1 MQPGGPTPPALAP
14 KLAVR
19 LSRPVVDP
27 LFNQKR
33 TRAQGPPPLFGG
45 RSRMLVLINAVA
57 VLAIAGGVAFGIAA
71 SGPPAAVLE
80 QEAAIIAVGLVYAA
94 ASAWIRSTPWGSAL
108 LVRLLLVFINVALVV
123 AALGLAGPWL
133 QGELPPLAVAA
144 FAALL
149 LYWDSGYGAGRIG
162 YVLLITAAG
171 LGLLWV
177 DAIAT
182 LMVPVTSV
190 LVWSLVLLGLV
201 LFAYVTR
208 HVVDR
213 NLVTQAGRQGSLL
226 DAVSELGEGLV
237 ITEDGRF
244 VTGNEAYVKLT
255 GYSTEELAAMPSLID
270 LAPADQRAGLT
281 DQLAKRMAGAGD
293 VPVHYESALVTKDGR
308 RIQVETSIRPLVA
321 EGPHRLLAV
330 VRDVTDRHRSEEAER
345 ESETR
350 FRTLFEQSQAGMA
363 FADLNGR
370 LTSTNEAF
378 RMLVG
383 YSEQE
388 LRGVSVLELTH
399 PEDLKTSEEA
409 LRRVLAGES
418 PGYRIDKRYIRKDG
432 QSVWV
437 DIAARLVRD
446 ADGKAIYL
454 QTVAVDIRDRM
465 RAEVLQSARFAV
477 TQALVTSPGWDK
489 AAPHVL
495 EGLCRALDWEL
506 GEYWEV
512 DAGRE
517 AMHFA
522 TSWKRPGRDTSAYE
536 ATASQFTFRR
546 GEGLAGRVWED
557 SKPVSLT
564 DLAKDP
570 SPRSAAAVAVG
581 LHGLV
586 GFPVRSGRRV
596 VGMISLA
603 TWAPRELDEGL
614 LGVMNDIGTQI
625 GEFVERKRA
634 EVALQ
639 ESEKRM
645 RSVLDNVSDGLVT
658 LDPAG
663 AIDAINPAV
672 SRLFGYDEKELVG
685 QKVDVLIA
693 TTHRGSFM
701 NYVERRLAQD
711 LPASGA
717 LETMG
722 KRKNASLFPLEFLVN
737 SMQVGAR
744 HLFIATVRDIS
755 ERKAHTDA
763 LEYQALHDGLTGLP
777 NRTLFGDRLRQA
789 LLGARRN
796 QTMFGVL
803 LLDLDRF
810 KDINDALGHDRG
822 DALLQEVASRLKGV
836 LRATDTI
843 ARLGGDEFA
852 VVSTD
857 AKHPDNVVAA
867 ARKILASLEGTFTI
881 GDHTVETGASIGIAM
896 YPIHGDD
903 PGTLLRRADV
913 AMYVAKRSGGGF
925 AVYSPEHEG
934 QTLRQSGLA
943 GDLRRSMTQGE
954 LVLHYQPIVLLPA
967 HTPDALEALVRW
979 NHPREGL
986 LPPDRF
992 IALAEETNVIR
1003 PLTSWVLDTALAQLS
1018 RWVASGQDVSV
1029 AVNVSP
1035 RCLDDHSIVEDV
1047 TRALATSN
1055 VEARR
1060 LTLEVSEGA
1069 AMSAPAAKALERLA
1083 ELGVRLSLDDF
1094 GTGYSSLIYLKRLP
1108 VHEIKVDRSFV
1119 KTLPGD
1125 PDATAIVRAAVG
1137 LGHSLGLRVI
1147 AEGVEDRDAEA
1158 MLIEAGVDAAQ
1169 GFFICRPAPEAEVTA
1184 LLESGREL
1192 SSAPAEAGPPALPP
1206 EREGSREG

>member
-1 MQPGGPTPPALAP
+1 
-14 KLAVR
+14 
-19 LSRPVVDP
+19 VD
-27 LFNQKR
+27 
-33 TRAQGPPPLFGG
+33 
-45 RSRMLVLINAVA
+45 V
-57 VLAIAGGVAFGIAA
+57 
-71 SGPPAAVLE
+71 
-80 QEAAIIAVGLVYAA
+80 
-94 ASAWIRSTPWGSAL
+94 
-108 LVRLLLVFINVALVV
+108 
-123 AALGLAGPWL
+123 
-133 QGELPPLAVAA
+133 
-144 FAALL
+144 
-149 LYWDSGYGAGRIG
+149 
-162 YVLLITAAG
+162 
-171 LGLLWV
+171 
-177 DAIAT
+177 
-182 LMVPVTSV
+182 
-190 LVWSLVLLGLV
+190 
-201 LFAYVTR
+201 
-208 HVVDR
+208 
-213 NLVTQAGRQGSLL
+213 
-226 DAVSELGEGLV
+226 
-237 ITEDGRF
+237 
-244 VTGNEAYVKLT
+244 
-255 GYSTEELAAMPSLID
+255 
-270 LAPADQRAGLT
+270 
-281 DQLAKRMAGAGD
+281 
-293 VPVHYESALVTKDGR
+293 
-308 RIQVETSIRPLVA
+308 
-321 EGPHRLLAV
+321 
-330 VRDVTDRHRSEEAER
+330 
-345 ESETR
+345 
-350 FRTLFEQSQAGMA
+350 
-363 FADLNGR
+363 
-370 LTSTNEAF
+370 
-378 RMLVG
+378 
-383 YSEQE
+383 
-388 LRGVSVLELTH
+388 
-399 PEDLKTSEEA
+399 
-409 LRRVLAGES
+409 
-418 PGYRIDKRYIRKDG
+418 
-432 QSVWV
+432 
-437 DIAARLVRD
+437 AARLVRD
-446 ADGKAIYL
+446 ADGKAVYL

-512 DAGRE
+512 DAARE

-522 TSWKRPGRDTSAYE
+522 VSWKRPGRDTSAYE
-536 ATASQFTFRR
+536 ATAAQFTYRR
-546 GEGLAGRVWED
+546 GEGMAGRVWEE
-557 SKPVSLT
+557 SRPVSVT

-614 LGVMNDIGTQI
+614 LGVMNDIGSQI

-663 AIDAINPAV
+663 MIESINPAV

-701 NYVERRLAQD
+701 NYVERRLTQD

-737 SMQVGAR
+737 SMQVGSR
-744 HLFIATVRDIS
+744 RLFIATVRDIS

-763 LEYQALHDGLTGLP
+763 LEYQALHDALTGLP

-913 AMYVAKRSGGGF
+913 AMYVAKKSGGGF
-925 AVYSPEHEG
+925 AVYSPEHEA
-934 QTLRQSGLA
+934 QTLRHSGLA

-967 HTPDALEALVRW
+967 HTTYALEALVRW

-1003 PLTSWVLDTALAQLS
+1003 PLTSWVLDTALEQLS

-1047 TRALATSN
+1047 TRALAMSR
-1055 VEARR
+1055 VDPSR

-1069 AMSAPAAKALERLA
+1069 AMSAPAAKAMERLA
-1083 ELGVRLSLDDF
+1083 EMGVRLSLDDF
-1094 GTGYSSLIYLKRLP
+1094 GTGYSSLVYLKRLP
-1108 VHEIKVDRSFV
+1108 IHEIKVDRSFV

-1125 PDATAIVRAAVG
+1125 PDAAAIVRAAVG

-1147 AEGVEDRDAEA
+1147 AEGVEDRDAEG

-1169 GFFICRPAPEAEVTA
+1169 GFFIGRPAPEGEMTT
-1184 LLESGREL
+1184 LLESGREMT
-1192 SSAPAEAGPPALPP
+1192 AAAGQPAPPALPP

>member
-1 MQPGGPTPPALAP
+1 M
-14 KLAVR
+14 KLAAP
-19 LSRPVVDP
+19 LSRAVRDP
-27 LFNQKR
+27 LFSRKR
-33 TRAQGPPPLFGG
+33 TPAQGPAPLFGG
-45 RSRMLVLINAVA
+45 SSRFLLLFNAVA
-57 VLAIAGGVAFGIAA
+57 LLAIAGGVAFAIAA
-71 SGPPAAVLE
+71 SGPPARVLE
-80 QEAAIIAVGLVYAA
+80 QEAAIIAAGLVYATMA
-94 ASAWIRSTPWGSAL
+94 VWIRSTPSGGAL
-108 LVRLLLVFINVALVV
+108 PVRLVLVFLNVALVV

-149 LYWDSGYGAGRIG
+149 LYWDSGYGAGQIG
-162 YVLLITAAG
+162 YVLLIAAAG

-177 DAIAT
+177 EAIST
-182 LMVPVTSV
+182 LMVPVATV
-190 LVWSLVLLGLV
+190 IIWSLVLLGLV

-226 DAVSELGEGLV
+226 DAVSDLGEGLV

-244 VTGNEAYVKLT
+244 VTGNEAYIELT
-255 GYSTEELAAMPSLID
+255 GYNAEELAAMPSLID
-270 LAPADQRAGLT
+270 LAPADQREGLT
-281 DQLAKRMAGAGD
+281 DQLAKRLGGGGD
-293 VPVHYESALVTKDGR
+293 VPVHYESALVSKKGR
-308 RIQVETSIRPLVA
+308 SIQDETSIRPLTA
-321 EGPHRLLAV
+321 EGSRRLLAV

-345 ESETR
+345 EIETR

-363 FADLNGR
+363 FADLSGR
-370 LTSTNEAF
+370 LTSSNEAF
-378 RMLVG
+378 RQLVG
-383 YSEQE
+383 YTEQE

-399 PEDLKTSEEA
+399 PEDLKAGEDA
-409 LRRVLAGES
+409 LRRVLAGET
-418 PGYRIDKRYIRKDG
+418 PGYRIDKRYVRKDG

-437 DIAARLVRD
+437 DVAARLVRD
-446 ADGKAIYL
+446 AEGKAVYL

-465 RAEVLQSARFAV
+465 RGEVLQSARFAV

-489 AAPHVL
+489 AGPHVL
-495 EGLCRALDWEL
+495 EGLGRELDWEL

-512 DAGRE
+512 DAARE

-522 TSWKRPGRDTSAYE
+522 VSWKRPGRDTSAYE
-536 ATASQFTFRR
+536 ATASQFTYRR
-546 GEGLAGRVWED
+546 GEGMAGRVWEE
-557 SKPVSLT
+557 SRPVSMT

-596 VGMISLA
+596 VVMISLA
-603 TWAPRELDEGL
+603 TWAPREPDEGL
-614 LGVMNDIGTQI
+614 LGVMNDIGSQI
-625 GEFVERKRA
+625 GEYVERKRA

-663 AIDAINPAV
+663 VIDSINPAV

-685 QKVDVLIA
+685 LNVDALIA
-693 TTHRGSFM
+693 TTHRGSFT
-701 NYVERRLAQD
+701 NYVERRLTQD

-722 KRKNASLFPLEFLVN
+722 KRKNASLFPLEFLVS
-737 SMQVGAR
+737 SMQVGSR
-744 HLFIATVRDIS
+744 RLFIATVRDIS

-803 LLDLDRF
+803 LL
-810 KDINDALGHDRG
+810 
-822 DALLQEVASRLKGV
+822 EVASRLKGV

-913 AMYVAKRSGGGF
+913 AMYVAKKSGGGF
-925 AVYSPEHEG
+925 AVYSPEHEA
-934 QTLRQSGLA
+934 QTLRHSGLA

-967 HTPDALEALVRW
+967 HTTYALEALVRW

-992 IALAEETNVIR
+992 IALAEDMNVIR

-1047 TRALATSN
+1047 TRALATSG
-1055 VEARR
+1055 VEPRR
-1060 LTLEVSEGA
+1060 LTLEVSESA
-1069 AMSAPAAKALERLA
+1069 AMSAPAAKAMERLA

-1094 GTGYSSLIYLKRLP
+1094 GTGYSSLVYLKRLP
-1108 VHEIKVDRSFV
+1108 IHEIKVDRSFV

-1125 PDATAIVRAAVG
+1125 PDAAAIVKAAVG
-1137 LGHSLGLRVI
+1137 LGHSLGLMVI
-1147 AEGVEDRDAEA
+1147 AEGVEDRDAEG

-1169 GFFICRPAPEAEVTA
+1169 GFFIGRPAPEGEMTS
-1184 LLESGREL
+1184 LLESGREM
-1192 SSAPAEAGPPALPP
+1192 SAAAGQQGPPALPP

>member
-1 MQPGGPTPPALAP
+1 M
-14 KLAVR
+14 
-19 LSRPVVDP
+19 
-27 LFNQKR
+27 
-33 TRAQGPPPLFGG
+33 FGG
-45 RSRMLVLINAVA
+45 GSRFLLLFNAVA
-57 VLAIAGGVAFGIAA
+57 LLAIAGGVAFGIAA
-71 SGPPAAVLE
+71 SGPPARVLE
-80 QEAAIIAVGLVYAA
+80 QEAALIAVGLVYATTA
-94 ASAWIRSTPWGSAL
+94 VWIRSLPWGGML
-108 LVRLLLVFINVALVV
+108 PVRLFLVFVNVALVV

-133 QGELPPLAVAA
+133 QGEFPPLAVAA

-149 LYWDSGYGAGRIG
+149 LYWDSGYGAGQIG
-162 YVLLITAAG
+162 YVLLIAAAG

-177 DAIAT
+177 EAIGA
-182 LMVPVTSV
+182 LMVPVASV
-190 LVWSLVLLGLV
+190 IVWSLVLLGLV

-213 NLVTQAGRQGSLL
+213 NLVTQSGRQGSLL
-226 DAVSELGEGLV
+226 AAISDLGEGLV

-244 VTGNEAYVKLT
+244 VTGNEAYITLT
-255 GYSTEELAAMPSLID
+255 GYTPEELAALPSLIA

-281 DQLAKRMAGAGD
+281 EQLAKRLGGAGD
-293 VPVHYESALVTKDGR
+293 VPVHYASALVTKDGR
-308 RIQVETSIRPLVA
+308 IVQVQTSIRPLAA
-321 EGPHRLLAV
+321 EGPRRLLAV

-363 FADLNGR
+363 FAGLNGR

-378 RMLVG
+378 RQLVG
-383 YSEQE
+383 YTEQE

-399 PEDLKTSEEA
+399 PEDLMASEDA
-409 LRRVLAGES
+409 LRRVLAGET

-437 DIAARLVRD
+437 DVAARLVRD
-446 ADGKAIYL
+446 AEGKAVYL

-512 DAGRE
+512 DGARE
-517 AMHFA
+517 VMHFVV
-522 TSWKRPGRDTSAYE
+522 SWKRPGRDTSAYE

-546 GEGLAGRVWED
+546 GEGLAGHVWEE
-557 SKPVSLT
+557 SRPVSLT

-570 SPRSAAAVAVG
+570 SPRSAAALAVG

-614 LGVMNDIGTQI
+614 LGVMNDIGSQI

-658 LDPAG
+658 LDSAG
-663 AIDAINPAV
+663 VINSINPAV

-685 QKVDVLIA
+685 QKVEALIA
-693 TTHRGSFM
+693 TTHRGSFT
-701 NYVERRLAQD
+701 NYVERRLTQD

-737 SMQVGAR
+737 SAQVGSR
-744 HLFIATVRDIS
+744 RLFIATVRDIS

-763 LEYQALHDGLTGLP
+763 LEYQALHDSLTGLP

-913 AMYVAKRSGGGF
+913 AMYVAKKSGGGF

-967 HTPDALEALVRW
+967 HTTYALEALVRW

-992 IALAEETNVIR
+992 ISLAEDTNVIR
-1003 PLTSWVLDTALAQLS
+1003 PLTSWVLDTALAQLAL
-1018 RWVASGQDVSV
+1018 WIASGQDLSV

-1035 RCLDDHSIVEDV
+1035 RSLDDHSIVEDV
-1047 TRALATSN
+1047 TRALATSR
-1055 VEARR
+1055 VEPRR

-1083 ELGVRLSLDDF
+1083 ELGVQLSLDDF

-1108 VHEIKVDRSFV
+1108 IHEIKVDRSFV

-1125 PDATAIVRAAVG
+1125 PDAAAIVKAAVG

-1147 AEGVEDRDAEA
+1147 AEGVEDRDAEG

-1169 GFFICRPAPEAEVTA
+1169 GFFIGRPAPEEEMTA
-1184 LLESGREL
+1184 LLDSGREMT
-1192 SSAPAEAGPPALPP
+1192 AAAGQTGPPALPP